1 MNIWLFLLILFGLGV
16 AYIVIEIYRETH
28 SFVVT
33 HYQIESEKL
42 SKDMGEIKIAFLSDF
57 HNQEY
62 GSASCELVNAIA
74 LEQPDVILI
83 GGDMLVGKK
92 GHSYANAVNLVEQ
105 LPKIAPVY
113 YANGNHEQRMHENA
127 ERYGETYN
135 EYKAILEKAGVHF
148 LVNEKTMVEKNGQ
161 KIEIA
166 GMELP
171 KGIYVK
177 ASHYMLKEEEIE
189 ARIGKSGENYTILLA
204 HHPKYAE
211 EYWKWGADLALSG
224 HLHGGVV
231 RLPII
236 GGVIS
241 PQIHLF
247 PYYSGDCYRSKGK
260 TMVVS
265 KGLGTHTLNIRFWN
279 RAELVILTLNGK

>member
-1 MNIWLFLLILFGLGV
+1 MNLWLFLLILFGLGV

-42 SKDMGEIKIAFLSDF
+42 SKDMDEIKIAFLSDF

-113 YANGNHEQRMHENA
+113 YANGNHEQRMHENT
-127 ERYGETYN
+127 EKYGETYN

-148 LVNEKTMVEKNGQ
+148 LVNKKNVVEKNGQ
-161 KIEIA
+161 KLEIA
-166 GMELP
+166 GIELP
-171 KGIYVK
+171 KGVYVK
-177 ASHYMLKEEEIE
+177 GSHYKLKEEEIKN
-189 ARIGKSGENYTILLA
+189 RIGKVGENYTILLA
-204 HHPKYAE
+204 HHPRYAK
-211 EYWKWGADLALSG
+211 EYWNWGADLALSG

-231 RLPII
+231 RLPFV

-247 PYYSGDCYRSKGK
+247 PYYSGDCYQSNGK

-265 KGLGTHTLNIRFWN
+265 KGLGTHTLNIRLWN
-279 RAELVILTLNGK
+279 RAELVVLTLNGK

>member
-1 MNIWLFLLILFGLGV
+1 MNIWIGLIILFI
-16 AYIVIEIYRETH
+16 IVILYLIIEIYRETH

-33 HYQIESEKL
+33 HYEIESEKL
-42 SKDMGEIKIAFLSDF
+42 SKESGEIRIAFLSDF

-62 GSASCELVNAIA
+62 GPKSCDLVRAIA
-74 LEQPDVILI
+74 AENPDYILI
-83 GGDMLVGKK
+83 GGDMLVGKR
-92 GHSYANAVNLVEQ
+92 GHSYENAVDLVSQ
-105 LPKIAPVY
+105 LSKIAPVY
-113 YANGNHEQRMHENA
+113 YANGNHEQRMHENT
-127 ERYGETYN
+127 EKYGETYN

-148 LVNEKTMVEKNGQ
+148 LVNERTVVEKNGQ
-161 KIEIA
+161 KIGLA

-171 KGIYVK
+171 KGVYVK
-177 ASHYMLKEEEIE
+177 ASHYKLKEEEIE
-189 ARIGKSGENYTILLA
+189 ERLGKAGENYTILLA

-231 RLPII
+231 RLPVI

-247 PYYSGDCYRSKGK
+247 PYYSGDCYKSDGK

-265 KGLGTHTLNIRFWN
+265 KGLGTHTLNIRLWN